1 MQESRKNTFL
11 TEFQYRKKEIELT
24 ERAQKSVQESVD
36 RGDYDG
42 RTAAWILQ
50 GRDSKAPEERRA
62 ILRALE
68 QQMDNPKSKW
78 IEQVRTAGNQ
88 CKETGIGRKELQEVS
103 KNHHSR
109 LPLPAMRATHANR

>member
-1 MQESRKNTFL
+1 MQESRKNAFL

-36 RGDYDG
+36 RGDYDA

-50 GRDSKAPEERRA
+50 GRDSKELEERRA

-68 QQMDNPKSKW
+68 QQMDNRPNRNGLNKFARRA
-78 IEQVRTAGNQ
+78 INARGQGLGVRN
-88 CKETGIGRKELQEVS
+88 
-103 KNHHSR
+103 SR
-109 LPLPAMRATHANR
+109 R